1 MTCLIS
7 RSSRNKTMFCVICND
22 KESNMEFPFKD
33 GAKHLKHASKIKKW
47 LLRNTTQKQTTDK
60 IVQS

>member
-1 MTCLIS
+1 
-7 RSSRNKTMFCVICND
+7 MFCVICND

-47 LLRNTTQKQTTDK
+47 LLRNITQKQTTNK